1 MFETILKVAMVIISV
16 ALIILCLLQSGKSDD
31 IVNAL
36 TGQSS
41 NLFAE
46 QKERGVDLVMSR
58 MTMIL
63 SIAFFV
69 IAILLRMNWWIIGRK
84 ASYFFWRWEDERK
97 NFGYIKR

>member
-41 NLFAE
+41 NLLAE

-69 IAILLRMNWWIIGRK
+69 IAILLRMN
-84 ASYFFWRWEDERK
+84 
-97 NFGYIKR
+97 

>member
-1 MFETILKVAMVIISV
+1 MFDMILKIAMVVIAIV
-16 ALIILCLLQSGKSDD
+16 LIILCLLQTGKTDG

-46 QKERGVDLVMSR
+46 QKERGIDLVMSR

-63 SIAFFV
+63 GVAFFV
-69 IAILLRMNWWIIGRK
+69 IAILLRMN
-84 ASYFFWRWEDERK
+84 
-97 NFGYIKR
+97 

>member
-1 MFETILKVAMVIISV
+1 MFDMILKIAMVVIAIV
-16 ALIILCLLQSGKSDD
+16 LVILCLLQSGKSDD

-46 QKERGVDLVMSR
+46 QKERGIDLVMSR

-63 SIAFFV
+63 GVAFFV
-69 IAILLRMNWWIIGRK
+69 IAILLRVN
-84 ASYFFWRWEDERK
+84 
-97 NFGYIKR
+97 

>member
-41 NLFAE
+41 YLFAE

-69 IAILLRMNWWIIGRK
+69 IAILLRMN
-84 ASYFFWRWEDERK
+84 
-97 NFGYIKR
+97 

>member
-1 MFETILKVAMVIISV
+1 MFDMILKIAMVVIAIV
-16 ALIILCLLQSGKSDD
+16 LVILCLLQSGKSDD

-69 IAILLRMNWWIIGRK
+69 IAILLRMN
-84 ASYFFWRWEDERK
+84 
-97 NFGYIKR
+97 

>member
-1 MFETILKVAMVIISV
+1 MLEVLLIIVSI
-16 ALIILCLLQSGKSDD
+16 ALIIVCLLQTGKTDG

-69 IAILLRMNWWIIGRK
+69 IAILLRMN
-84 ASYFFWRWEDERK
+84 
-97 NFGYIKR
+97 

>member
-1 MFETILKVAMVIISV
+1 MFDMILKIAMVVIAIV
-16 ALIILCLLQSGKSDD
+16 LVILCLLQSGKSDD

-46 QKERGVDLVMSR
+46 QKERGIDLVMSR

-69 IAILLRMNWWIIGRK
+69 IAILLRMN
-84 ASYFFWRWEDERK
+84 
-97 NFGYIKR
+97 

>member
-1 MFETILKVAMVIISV
+1 MFDMILKIALVVIAIV
-16 ALIILCLLQSGKSDD
+16 LVILCLLQSGKSDD

-69 IAILLRMNWWIIGRK
+69 IAILLRMN
-84 ASYFFWRWEDERK
+84 
-97 NFGYIKR
+97 

>member
-1 MFETILKVAMVIISV
+1 MFDMILKIAMVVITIV
-16 ALIILCLLQSGKSDD
+16 LVILCLLQSGKSDD

-46 QKERGVDLVMSR
+46 QKERGIDLVMSR

-63 SIAFFV
+63 GVAFFV
-69 IAILLRMNWWIIGRK
+69 IAILLRMN
-84 ASYFFWRWEDERK
+84 
-97 NFGYIKR
+97 

>member
-1 MFETILKVAMVIISV
+1 MKDILNIVLMVLSGII
-16 ALIILCLLQSGKSDD
+16 IILTLLQSGKSDD

-46 QKERGVDLVMSR
+46 QKERGIDLVMSR

-63 SIAFFV
+63 AIAFFV
-69 IAILLRMNWWIIGRK
+69 IAIILRM
-84 ASYFFWRWEDERK
+84 D
-97 NFGYIKR
+97 

>member
-36 TGQSS
+36 TGQRS

-69 IAILLRMNWWIIGRK
+69 IAILLRMN
-84 ASYFFWRWEDERK
+84 
-97 NFGYIKR
+97 

>member
-16 ALIILCLLQSGKSDD
+16 ARIILCLLQSGKSDD

-69 IAILLRMNWWIIGRK
+69 IAILLRMN
-84 ASYFFWRWEDERK
+84 
-97 NFGYIKR
+97 

>member
-16 ALIILCLLQSGKSDD
+16 VLIILCLLQSGKSDD

-69 IAILLRMNWWIIGRK
+69 IAILLRK

>member
-1 MFETILKVAMVIISV
+1 MFETILKVAMVVISV
-16 ALIILCLLQSGKSDD
+16 ALVILCLLQSGKSDY

-41 NLFAE
+41 SLFAE

-58 MTMIL
+58 MTTIL

-69 IAILLRMNWWIIGRK
+69 IAILLRMN
-84 ASYFFWRWEDERK
+84 
-97 NFGYIKR
+97 